1 MPQAANGYCT
11 KTCTDSTQCPNGYC
25 YNITGVGA
33 FCLRACTSDLECRP
47 GYSCQGMA
55 GMMGCYPATSG
66 AGGGGGGT
74 ANNAT
79 LNGCYW
85 ANGDITYRYQFD
97 GVGSFQDISYNAVSG
112 TITTDGT
119 YSLSGTTLTL
129 QYSPGSGGRTET
141 PTFVAGTPPNV
152 YIGGVRYQRSGA
164 ICQ

>member
-1 MPQAANGYCT
+1 MQ
-11 KTCTDSTQCPNGYC
+11 
-25 YNITGVGA
+25 
-33 FCLRACTSDLECRP
+33 
-47 GYSCQGMA
+47 
-55 GMMGCYPATSG
+55 GCYPAPPVTSN
-66 AGGGGGGT
+66 
-74 ANNAT
+74 AN

-129 QYSPGSGGRTET
+129 QYSAGSGGRTET